1 MVLLNQKSFF
11 LTEFA
16 KMKKGT
22 KNGSIIDQHLS
33 SVVQFVSLMLGLR
46 NSHFS
51 HECIFLIARKNLVKK
66 WLSYYGWKTTSRA
79 IIRFSVV
86 EEGDFLNI

>member
-1 MVLLNQKSFF
+1 MLPKMAQLLTNIC
-11 LTEFA
+11 LY
-16 KMKKGT
+16 
-22 KNGSIIDQHLS
+22 LYS